1 MTEKQ
6 ALAWVRSMRLK
17 DDPMSDCAVDL
28 CVHDIE
34 NYGLKNW
41 LRWTPIGIA
50 KIFLEMAEDSVGE
63 LVDEIES
70 QQVGEYLIDEVLGV
84 DQNERVNTLEESKK
98 LALSSIK
105 MFRVLHRYHRIHEFI
120 KIQYD
125 EERNTY

>member
-1 MTEKQ
+1 MTEKE
-6 ALAWVRSMRLK
+6 ALAWVKSMRLK

-34 NYGLKNW
+34 NYGLINW
-41 LRWTPIGIA
+41 LRWTPIGIS
-50 KIFLEMAEDSVGE
+50 KIFLEMAEDSIGE
-63 LVDEIES
+63 LVTEIES
-70 QQVGEYLIDEVLGV
+70 QQVGEYLIDEVL
-84 DQNERVNTLEESKK
+84 EESKK
-98 LALSSIK
+98 LALASTK